1 MIDFHSH
8 ILPNIDDGSTS
19 MEESVK
25 LIKEAAQA
33 GFTGIISTSHYL
45 QNYYESDEEERKG
58 LLVELAEQVK
68 MADVKSSGGIGK
80 EKSSDDDTS
89 SFAEYSRMP
98 KLYLGNE
105 IYITTEMVELLEE
118 RKASTINGT
127 NYVLFELPMNSKPLF
142 VKEVVYKLIENGYKP
157 IIAHPE
163 RYSYVKE
170 DIEYVRDL
178 KNMGALFQ
186 SNYGSVIGMYGSSAK
201 KTLKKLLKEDL
212 ISFLGSDVH
221 AVGQIYPQ
229 IPKIL
234 KKLEK
239 WISAEKLE
247 ELTTLNAEKV
257 LES

>member
-1 MIDFHSH
+1 MIDFHAH
-8 ILPNIDDGSTS
+8 ILPNIDDGSAS
-19 MEESVK
+19 MEESIN
-25 LIKEAAQA
+25 LIKEAEQA

-45 QNYYESDEEERKG
+45 QNYYECDEKERRRI
-58 LLVELAEQVK
+58 LAELANQVK
-68 MADVKSSGGIGK
+68 VAD
-80 EKSSDDDTS
+80 
-89 SFAEYSRMP
+89 AEAEIP
-98 KLYLGNE
+98 KLYLGSE
-105 IYITTEMVELLEE
+105 IYISTDIMELLKEG
-118 RKASTINGT
+118 KASTINET

-142 VKEVVYKLIENGYKP
+142 VKEVVYKLIENGHNP

-170 DIEYVRDL
+170 NIEFVREI

-212 ISFLGSDVH
+212 ITFLGSDVH
-221 AVGQIYPQ
+221 AVGQIYPK

-234 KKLEK
+234 RKLEK
-239 WISAEKLE
+239 WISPEKLQ

>member
-33 GFTGIISTSHYL
+33 GFTSIISTSHYL
-45 QNYYESDEEERKG
+45 QNYYECDEAERTG
-58 LLVELAEQVK
+58 LLAELAEQVK

-105 IYITTEMVELLEE
+105 IYITTDIVDLLKEG
-118 RKASTINGT
+118 KASTINGT

-142 VKEVVYKLIENGYKP
+142 AKEVVYKLIENGYKP

-170 DIEYVRDL
+170 DIEFVREL
-178 KNMGALFQ
+178 KSMGALFQ
-186 SNYGSVIGMYGSSAK
+186 SNYGSVIGMYGGSAK

-221 AVGQIYPQ
+221 AVGQIYPKV
-229 IPKIL
+229 PKIL
-234 KKLEK
+234 RKLEK
-239 WISAEKLE
+239 WISPEKLQ